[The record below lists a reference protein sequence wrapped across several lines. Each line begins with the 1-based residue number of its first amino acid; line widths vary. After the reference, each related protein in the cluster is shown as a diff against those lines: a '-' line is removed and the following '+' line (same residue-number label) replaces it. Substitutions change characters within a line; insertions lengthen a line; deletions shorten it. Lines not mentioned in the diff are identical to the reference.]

1 MASTIKMEVPVVQ
14 NTHRQLTNINNALR
28 QQIQQAR
35 NQVKNT
41 VPGAWQGDSATEF
54 EARFEEWA
62 QQATRL
68 CDQMDQL
75 LQVLNNEINQW
86 IEMARTL

>member
-14 NTHRQLTNINNALR
+14 NTHRQLMNINNALR

-62 QQATRL
+62 QQAIRL
-68 CDQMDQL
+68 CDNMDQL
-75 LQVLNNEINQW
+75 LQVMNNEINQW

>member
-1 MASTIKMEVPVVQ
+1 MATTIKMEVPVVQ
-14 NTHRQLTNINNALR
+14 NTHRQLVNINNALR

-62 QQATRL
+62 QQVTRL
-68 CDQMDQL
+68 CDHMDQL

-86 IEMARTL
+86 IEMSRTL

>member
-14 NTHRQLTNINNALR
+14 NTHKQLVNISHVLR
-28 QQIQQAR
+28 EQIQQVR

-54 EARFEEWA
+54 EARIEEWA
-62 QQATRL
+62 QQGTRL
-68 CDQMDQL
+68 CERLDEL
-75 LQVLNNEINQW
+75 LQILQHEINEWQQ
-86 IEMARTL
+86 MASKL